1 MNNDISKLKKLFQK
15 RGNILKIVS
24 NPIRGSIKIYDK
36 KGKLLFKKTNLSK
49 DQVTSIEDNLLGY
62 ITNKLN
68 TTNKT
73 VKKESYDPMVA

>member
-49 DQVTSIEDNLLGY
+49 DEVISIEDSVLGY

-68 TTNKT
+68 TANKT